1 MVGSSF
7 FGGKKMLTDRLLE
20 AGFDRVIVLS
30 GEDCGYPEYGS
41 VIIALWGYQ
50 AEARPAEGE
59 AWIHPYYDASQ
70 KAYLAAA
77 DIVKETV
84 GAHLRDDIRVKPIFA
99 RLPGFSQ
106 GRNTLSYV
114 EGLGSRFHVQVIAT
128 DEPLPATHRLEDEP
142 HPLPCGDCRRCL
154 DACPTQ
160 AIDEQGFH
168 RERCLRNWMMSGKPI
183 PSEARHMGNRLIG
196 CDDCQRCCPRNPEP
210 TGESGEPVPL
220 EDLLTRTGDMCP
232 ALRQRIG
239 ANLSIPNR
247 VLGQA
252 CLLAGC
258 SGRQELRPALA
269 SLTAHPSEVVRE
281 HAGWALEQLDG

>member
-1 MVGSSF
+1 
-7 FGGKKMLTDRLLE
+7 MLTERLLE
-20 AGFDRVIVLS
+20 AGFDRVIVLP
-30 GEDCGYPEYGS
+30 GAVCGYPEYGS
-41 VIIALWGYQ
+41 VVIALWGYQ
-50 AEARPAEGE
+50 AEKRPAEGE
-59 AWIHPYYDASQ
+59 AWIHPYYIASQ

-77 DIVKETV
+77 DVVRNTT

-114 EGLGSRFHVQVIAT
+114 DGLGSRFHVQVIAT
-128 DEPLPATHRLEDEP
+128 DEAFPATHRLADEP
-142 HPLPCGDCRRCL
+142 HPLSCGDCRRCL
-154 DACPTQ
+154 DVCPTH
-160 AIDEQGFH
+160 AIDEQGFQ

-183 PSEARHMGNRLIG
+183 PPEARSMGNRLIG

-210 TGESGEPVPL
+210 AGECRDPVPL
-220 EDLLTRTGDMCP
+220 LDLLTRTSEACEN
-232 ALRQRIG
+232 LRQRIG

-258 SGRQELRPALA
+258 SGRQELRTALEP
-269 SLTAHPSEVVRE
+269 LTAHPSEVVRE
-281 HAGWALEQLDG
+281 HAVWALEQLGG

>member
-1 MVGSSF
+1 
-7 FGGKKMLTDRLLE
+7 MLTDRLLK
-20 AGFDRVIVLS
+20 AGFDHVIVLP
-30 GEDCGYPEYGS
+30 GEACGYPEYGS
-41 VIIALWGYQ
+41 IVIALWGYQ
-50 AEARPAEGE
+50 AETHPADGE

-77 DIVKETV
+77 EIVKDTN
-84 GAHLRDDIRVKPIFA
+84 GACLRDDIRVKPIFA

-128 DEPLPATHRLEDEP
+128 DEPLPATHQLEKEP
-142 HPLPCGDCRRCL
+142 HSLSCGDCRRCL

-160 AIDEQGFH
+160 AIDEQDFH

-183 PSEARHMGNRLIG
+183 PLEARQMGNRLIG
-196 CDDCQRCCPRNPEP
+196 CDDCQRCCPRNPESV
-210 TGESGEPVPL
+210 GEQGETVPL
-220 EDLLTRTGDMCP
+220 HDLLTRTGEVC
-232 ALRQRIG
+232 AVLRQRIG
-239 ANLSIPNR
+239 VNLSIPNR

-258 SGRQELRPALA
+258 SGRQELRPLLVP
-269 SLTAHPSEVVRE
+269 LTLHPSEVVRE
-281 HAGWALEQLDG
+281 HAAWALEQLDR